1 MLSPEN
7 LAMEM
12 ISKLSNLAARVKRG
26 RPQFAVMPYA
36 VYIQVLLSLF
46 VRVLL
51 LRLHWFCKS

>member
-12 ISKLSNLAARVKRG
+12 ISKLSNLAARAKRG
-26 RPQFAVMPYA
+26 RQQFAVMPYA
-36 VYIQVLLSLF
+36 AYIQVLLWPF
-46 VRVLL
+46 ARVLP